1 MPHWEPEGLSFWAGE
16 FHRKSR
22 NVSMVDNQEE
32 RQSGD
37 ANPSGDDKKTHL
49 TKPLLER
56 FRRIFLAGLLVTVPV
71 FVCVYAVYLI
81 MTLADRIFG
90 KGVEQVIGMY
100 YTGLPED
107 GAISLVV
114 RGSISFILAVV
125 AISFI
130 GWLSTFILIRKFIS
144 IGESIVNRLPLVKFF
159 YNTPKEVINTLTM
172 PRKGAAKR
180 VVMIEYPRRGMWCL
194 AFATGEVTRKPD
206 GTHLVA
212 VFLPTTPNPTSGF
225 LLYIPASDVLDTN
238 IPVEQGARMIIS
250 GGILSPEYLYTQKFS
265 GLEAAP
271 KLPPLEP
278 LTIEEAAELE
288 ATAVDTNKKSNT

>member
-1 MPHWEPEGLSFWAGE
+1 MPDELLEGVSFGAGE
-16 FHRKSR
+16 SQCKPRKI
-22 NVSMVDNQEE
+22 SMVDNQEE
-32 RQSGD
+32 HPSGETH
-37 ANPSGDDKKTHL
+37 PSGDDKKTQSA
-49 TKPLLER
+49 KPMLER

-81 MTLADRIFG
+81 MTIADRVFG

-100 YTGLPED
+100 YSGMPED

-114 RGSISFILAVV
+114 RGSLSFILAVI

-144 IGESIVNRLPLVKFF
+144 IGESIVNRHPLVKFF

-250 GGILSPEYLYTQKFS
+250 GGILGPEYLYTQKFS

-278 LTIEEAAELE
+278 LTIEESAEVQ
-288 ATAVDTNKKSNT
+288 TTTSSR

>member
-1 MPHWEPEGLSFWAGE
+1 MGAEP
-16 FHRKSR
+16 RKPR
-22 NVSMVDNQEE
+22 KTNMEE
-32 RQSGD
+32 QKDTHDHEDPRE
-37 ANPSGDDKKTHL
+37 SGDDKKTHL
-49 TKPLLER
+49 TRPLLER

-71 FVCVYAVYLI
+71 FVCVYAMYLI

-100 YTGLPED
+100 YSGLPED

-114 RGSISFILAVV
+114 RGSLSFLLAVV

-144 IGESIVNRLPLVKFF
+144 IGEYVVNRVPLVKFF

-194 AFATGEVTRKPD
+194 AFATGEVTRRPD
-206 GTHLVA
+206 GTRLVA

-265 GLEAAP
+265 GLESAP

-278 LTIEEAAELE
+278 LTIEEAAQIES
-288 ATAVDTNKKSNT
+288 TRNQ